1 MDAFLPIIT
10 LLLKWRYNWFSNR
23 KYSRYY
29 AGGPIS
35 YKETDVNPLVAFL
48 LEGIIHRYHFRIQTK
63 LLGAEARWK
72 QY

>member
-1 MDAFLPIIT
+1 MGDTIGLA
-10 LLLKWRYNWFSNR
+10 Y

-35 YKETDVNPLVAFL
+35 YKETDVNPLVAFYWKEL
-48 LEGIIHRYHFRIQTK
+48 YTGITFGYKQNS
-63 LLGAEARWK
+63 LGAEARWK